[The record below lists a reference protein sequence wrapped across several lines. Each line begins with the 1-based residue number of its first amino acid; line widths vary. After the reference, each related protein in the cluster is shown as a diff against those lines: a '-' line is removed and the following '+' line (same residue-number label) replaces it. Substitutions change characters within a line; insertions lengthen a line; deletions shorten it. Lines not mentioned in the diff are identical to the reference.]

1 MVEKKYI
8 FRFCLCIFER
18 ETVKIDCPVQI
29 FRKMMKYLKIK
40 CRLLTRF
47 TVYTGDIKIKRK
59 KRTAGK
65 KALKLTSQLKKKTPV
80 NQLIEK
86 FWLDSKIIY
95 RYSKIVNHKFK
106 CIRYYYNLTTISMN
120 LLDFTSEYQTS
131 VIVLVNK
138 YII

>member
-1 MVEKKYI
+1 
-8 FRFCLCIFER
+8 
-18 ETVKIDCPVQI
+18 
-29 FRKMMKYLKIK
+29 MMKYLKIK